1 MANLTQIADVIV
13 PSVFTPYVQ
22 QITEEKSRLIQ
33 SGALVRD
40 GAVDVKLAG
49 GGLTFN
55 MPSWKDLTN
64 DTDNVSTD
72 DEFVGLNAANA
83 TTLGITNTDAAPKK
97 LGTGT
102 EIAVR
107 LSRNQSWSEAD
118 LTSALAGADPASS
131 VAARVGYYWTRR
143 LQAAFVASM
152 KGVFANNAKA
162 TPGGGAVQND
172 LTNDVSGGSY
182 TAGVTD
188 FSASAFLDAIL
199 TIGDSL
205 NDLSLVMVH
214 SIVYGR
220 MQKNNLI
227 DFIPDARGETMI
239 ATYQG
244 KQVIVDDGMP
254 NTGGVFDS
262 WIFGPG
268 ALRLGVGSPTVPT
281 ETQRRPAA
289 GNGGGQSTLYNRVEW
304 CIHPVGHKYAVPRRP
319 RAARAMRRR
328 RTTSPIRTRGSAC
341 TRSASKSRL
350 RDSSPANSKTRS
362 LRGGG
367 FGRHLARLGSRRM
380 CAGLPRPKTPQAHRG
395 QITEGEYQWPS
406 SSIPSTSAPGAL
418 RACATPPS

>member
-254 NTGGVFDS
+254 NTPACSTRGFS
-262 WIFGPG
+262 APARC
-268 ALRLGVGSPTVPT
+268 ALALEVPRCRPRPSVG
-281 ETQRRPAA
+281 RRPATVA
-289 GNGGGQSTLYNRVEW
+289 GRARCTTASSGVSIRSATSTRWLAGLGRPEQ
-304 CIHPVGHKYAVPRRP
+304 CGDGEQPRP
-319 RAARAMRRR
+319 SGLVAARV
-328 RTTSPIRTRGSAC
+328 S
-341 TRSASKSRL
+341 RSASKSRL
-350 RDSSPANSKTRS
+350 RASSPANSKTRS

-380 CAGLPRPKTPQAHRG
+380 CAGLPRPKTPPAHRG